1 MKHSLNLLMEQ
12 CDKRQQA
19 LARNLSNLQ
28 NGLTRITATQKSLE
42 TYLGEY
48 FQQHLQQSGKTGGH
62 LRSHD
67 KFVDRIDTALN
78 AQAAEAARV
87 REQIEQVSQA
97 LLQTRI
103 EQMRYET
110 LLARLSDREKEA
122 LAKREQKTTD
132 ELSGRLAAARV
143 LAARRQQG
151 A

>member
-12 CDKRQQA
+12 CDKRQEN

-28 NGLTRITATQKSLE
+28 NSLNRIKATRQSLE

-67 KFVDRIDTALN
+67 KFVARIETALST
-78 AQAAEAARV
+78 QSAEAEKV
-87 REQIEQVSQA
+87 MSQIQQVSEA
-97 LLQTRI
+97 LLQTRV
-103 EQMRYET
+103 ERMRYEA
-110 LLARLSDREKEA
+110 LLSRLANSEAQA

-132 ELSGRLAAARV
+132 ELSGRLAAARI